1 MNENRPGWQTRIQIS
16 DKPAPAPERSKLAAA
31 FARRDSNQTGDPK
44 LFERSELSRFRT
56 GSYARAG
63 RAPAEAA
70 RWSNS
75 VGQTLI
81 FLSGHES
88 IGDGRNGGVLNGH
101 DRPLKRN
108 LQHFIHG
115 LDKIYR
121 KAREDFLRD
130 VRQVL
135 LIVLRKEHGTQAHS
149 MSGKELL
156 FDAAD
161 GENFATKRDFA
172 GHGDVAA
179 HRNFREGAYDGVAD
193 GDAGGRAVFRDGAF
207 RNVHVDIDIAVEIFR
222 QAEGVRPRTNVA
234 HGGLRGF
241 LHHVSELAGECQA
254 ALAFHQCRFCGEYG
268 AADFGPREAGGEAN
282 FVVLFQPELAEFQ
295 YAEVVVDVD
304 RRDFRVDLRFRAF
317 GDDFARHLA
326 RDVLNFALEAADAGF
341 MRVVADDVQ
350 QALVGGGEIL

>member
-16 DKPAPAPERSKLAAA
+16 DKPTLAPERSKLAAA

-88 IGDGRNGGVLNGH
+88 IGDGRSGGVLNGH

-121 KAREDFLRD
+121 KVREDFLRD

-135 LIVLRKEHGTQAHS
+135 LIVLRKEHGTQEILANLTVNFVETMDEVLQVALERPIVPIEH
-149 MSGKELL
+149 
-156 FDAAD
+156 AA
-161 GENFATKRDFA
+161 
-172 GHGDVAA
+172 VAP
-179 HRNFREGAYDGVAD
+179 VAD
-193 GDAGGRAVFRDGAF
+193 AF
-207 RNVHVDIDIAVEIFR
+207 VATEKDKSL
-222 QAEGVRPRTNVA
+222 TN
-234 HGGLRGF
+234 
-241 LHHVSELAGECQA
+241 
-254 ALAFHQCRFCGEYG
+254 
-268 AADFGPREAGGEAN
+268 
-282 FVVLFQPELAEFQ
+282 
-295 YAEVVVDVD
+295 
-304 RRDFRVDLRFRAF
+304 
-317 GDDFARHLA
+317 
-326 RDVLNFALEAADAGF
+326 
-341 MRVVADDVQ
+341 
-350 QALVGGGEIL
+350 

>member
-44 LFERSELSRFRT
+44 LFERSEVSRFRT

-101 DRPLKRN
+101 DGPLKRN

-121 KAREDFLRD
+121 KGREDFLRD

-149 MSGKELL
+149 MGGEEL
-156 FDAAD
+156 FFYAAD
-161 GENFATKRDFA
+161 GQNLPAQGDFS
-172 GHGDVAA
+172 GHGHVAA
-179 HRNFREGAYDGVAD
+179 HGNVRERADDGGAD
-193 GDAGGRAVFRDGAF
+193 GDAGGRAALGDGAF
-207 RNVHVDIDIAVEIFR
+207 GDGHVDIDVAIEILG
-222 QAEGVRPRTNVA
+222 QAESVRARANVA
-234 HGGLRGF
+234 HRGLRGF
-241 LHHVSELAGECQA
+241 LHYV
-254 ALAFHQCRFCGEYG
+254 
-268 AADFGPREAGGEAN
+268 
-282 FVVLFQPELAEFQ
+282 AE
-295 YAEVVVDVD
+295 
-304 RRDFRVDLRFRAF
+304 
-317 GDDFARHLA
+317 
-326 RDVLNFALEAADAGF
+326 
-341 MRVVADDVQ
+341 
-350 QALVGGGEIL
+350 